1 MTKAEDLLKQ
11 TFHELIYLKKDK
23 TKGTLIGCTNATA
36 VH

>member
-11 TFHELIYLKKDK
+11 SLHELIYLKKDK
-23 TKGTLIGCTNATA
+23 TMGTLIGCTNATA